1 MSGSGID
8 MNDERVG
15 QRGGFVAGTPVWTD
29 QGPLPIERLKTG
41 DRIVVGWADNNKAI
55 YQPVARTFVLDD
67 LPLFCVRCC
76 DVEDQDT
83 TYNLYCSLSAE
94 IGEREVDFH
103 ASYLLEGGE
112 IQQPANHRKV
122 AVIESV
128 PIFETS
134 KPGIG
139 WEPEYGHSVVGWNID
154 FTGASPVFGEGYAV
168 TSRESSEWFKGS
180 VHRIDLEEDCG
191 FFVTELGIHVR

>member
-1 MSGSGID
+1 MRG
-8 MNDERVG
+8 NVDEKVG
-15 QRGGFVAGTPVWTD
+15 RGGGFVAGTLVWTD
-29 QGPLPIERLKTG
+29 RGLLPIERLKAS
-41 DRIVVGWADNNKAI
+41 DRIVVGWKDGNEAI
-55 YQPVARTFVLDD
+55 YKPVVCTFVLND

-76 DVEDQDT
+76 DVDDQAT
-83 TYNLYCSLSAE
+83 TYNLYCSESAE
-94 IGEREVDFH
+94 IGEREVGFR

-112 IQQPANHRKV
+112 IQHPANHRKV

-154 FTGASPVFGEGYAV
+154 FTDASPVLDEGYVV
-168 TSRESSEWFKGS
+168 TSRPSSEWFKGS
-180 VHRIDLEEDCG
+180 VHRICLENDCG
-191 FFVTELGIHVR
+191 FFVTELGVCVR